1 MGKEK
6 KGRNDRDSAAATVL
20 VQAAVES
27 TVVWGLQQQTFISHS
42 RAAWKFKI
50 RVSAWLHSE

>member
-6 KGRNDRDSAAATVL
+6 RDRNDKRFSSGKGSASLVGTVL

-42 RAAWKFKI
+42 CAA
-50 RVSAWLHSE
+50 

>member
-27 TVVWGLQQQTFISHS
+27 TVVWGLQQQTFIFTVPEAEVQDQGASMVVD
-42 RAAWKFKI
+42 W
-50 RVSAWLHSE
+50 